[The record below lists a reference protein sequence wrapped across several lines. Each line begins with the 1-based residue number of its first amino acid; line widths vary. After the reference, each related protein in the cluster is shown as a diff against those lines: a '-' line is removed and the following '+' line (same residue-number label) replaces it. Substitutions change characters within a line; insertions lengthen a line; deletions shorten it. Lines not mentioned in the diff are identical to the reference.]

1 VKLAQDVKMFDVRM
15 PSLHE
20 VFVAKV
26 GEVYEE
32 E

>member
-1 VKLAQDVKMFDVRM
+1 MFDVRM